1 MRLFLVRYAES
12 YSNTQGRMMSSTD
25 LDLTEKGTAQAK
37 AAGAALFSRLEGE
50 SFGAVY
56 CSSLLRARRTAEAI
70 LSAWP
75 ERPPIEALDC
85 LREMDLGRMEGLT
98 WEERAERYPGLEADR
113 RLSALCA
120 PGGES
125 YEDLLGRCAEFSGE
139 LAALPENAAVLAV
152 SHGITLRALVNFLL
166 KRPRGDVDYLN
177 WPENTAVTE
186 LEWQPGQPARLRCLF
201 DDRHLREAGLST
213 PNYEEWGLF
222 SERDY
227 LSLA

>member
-1 MRLFLVRYAES
+1 MFDGLLF
-12 YSNTQGRMMSSTD
+12 D
-25 LDLTEKGTAQAK
+25 LDGTLWDSVDAICVSWNRAL
-37 AAGAALFSRLEGE
+37 AELAPEYAGTVTRERLLPCMG
-50 SFGAVY
+50 
-56 CSSLLRARRTAEAI
+56 LLLPDI
-70 LSAWP
+70 LD
-75 ERPPIEALDC
+75 RLI
-85 LREMDLGRMEGLT
+85 
-98 WEERAERYPGLEADR
+98 PGLEADR

-227 LSLA
+227 LSLG